1 MSNHYLEQ
9 LNPQQLQAATHF
21 EGPQLILAGAGS
33 GKTRVLTNRIA
44 WLIDEKHVNPWNI
57 LAITFTNKAAGEMRE
72 RVDRMVGNGSDSIW
86 VATFHSTCGRILR
99 RFAEGIGYGT
109 NFTIYDSD
117 DQKTV
122 MKDVCKRLNIET
134 RVYKERMFLSA
145 ISSAKDELIGPDEY
159 MKMAHGDPD
168 SVRTAQ
174 VYAEYQRTLKKS
186 NAMDFD
192 DMIALTVRLFR
203 ECPDVLDYYRQRFT
217 FIMVDEYQDTNTA
230 QFELIHLLAGERGN
244 LCVVGDDDQSI
255 YRFRGANIGNILNFE
270 KVFPGAAVVRLEQNY
285 RSTPAILKTANA
297 VIRNNTGRKK
307 KTLWTANPEGP
318 KTTWL
323 SLDSAYEE
331 AEFVAGDIAAAA
343 ARGEASYGD
352 CAILYRTNA
361 QSRLL
366 EEKLLLA
373 GIPYRIVGGINFY
386 ARKEIKDLLCW
397 LKAIDNPQEDVAVHR
412 IINIPK
418 RGIGAASI
426 QKAETYAAVN
436 GLSFYEALTK
446 GSEIPGMG
454 KAATRIE
461 GFVTFFRML
470 RAKADIL
477 DVRALLQEI
486 IDKTGYVE
494 ELKAE
499 GTAEAKDRIGNIDEL
514 VSKVAA
520 YQEGTPD
527 ATLRGFLQEVSL
539 VADIDSV
546 EDDLGQVL
554 LMTLHSAKGLEFPRV
569 YLTGMEE
576 GLFPSYQSIMD
587 EDSDEAIEEERRLC
601 YVGITR
607 AMKTLILTSALSR
620 MVNGS
625 HRYNAPSRFL
635 EEIPEELL
643 DMRTKSGGS
652 YRSRGGAGSRGRASS
667 WDGGA
672 SWGDRDSRGS
682 GASWGSKDT
691 RDSGASWGS
700 RDTRDG
706 GSSWGSRDTR
716 DGGSSWGSSETH
728 GSDLP
733 CGSANTR
740 DSSPSRGSSSPWGSA
755 GSASSAGGN
764 AFRSGGSFGS
774 AASASS
780 KTSPARKALRANPY
794 ATKGKDIQKPDHL
807 DYNEGDRVRHVRFGE
822 GTVTSIADGGRDY
835 EVTVEFDKAGQR
847 KMFAAFAKL
856 QKV

>member
-1 MSNHYLEQ
+1 MKNLLEE
-9 LNPQQLQAATHF
+9 LNPMQREAATHF

-44 WLIDEKHVNPWNI
+44 WLIGEKHVDPWNI

-72 RVDRMVGNGSDSIW
+72 RIDRLVGYGSDSIW

-109 NFTIYDSD
+109 NFTIYDGD

-134 RVYKERMFLSA
+134 RIYKERMFLNA
-145 ISSAKDELIGPDEY
+145 ISSAKDELIWPEEY
-159 MKMAHGDPD
+159 MKTAHGDPEMI
-168 SVRTAQ
+168 RIGQ
-174 VYAEYQRTLKKS
+174 VYTEYQRTLKKS

-192 DMIALTVRLFR
+192 DMIGLTVRLLK
-203 ECPDVLDYYRQRFT
+203 ECPDVLEYYRGRFA

-230 QFELIHLLAGERGN
+230 QFELIRLLAGRNGN

-255 YRFRGANIGNILNFE
+255 YRFRGANIRNILNFE

-285 RSTPAILKTANA
+285 RSTPAILDTANA
-297 VIRNNTGRKK
+297 VIRNNRGRKK

-318 KTTWL
+318 KTIYTA
-323 SLDSAYEE
+323 LDSAYEE
-331 AEFVAGDIAAAA
+331 AEYVVRDIAQAAG
-343 ARGEASYGD
+343 RGEAAYGD

-386 ARKEIKDLLCW
+386 ARKEIKDLLCY
-397 LKAIDNPQEDVAVHR
+397 LKAIDNPEDEVAMHR

-426 QKAETYAAVN
+426 LKAETYAAVN
-436 GLSFYEALTK
+436 EISFYEALTK
-446 GSEIPGMG
+446 SSQIPGMG
-454 KAATRIE
+454 RTAAKMDA
-461 GFVTFFRML
+461 FVTFFETL
-470 RAKADIL
+470 RSKARVL
-477 DVRALLQEI
+477 DVRALLDEI
-486 IDKTGYVE
+486 LEKTGYIK
-494 ELKAE
+494 ELEAE
-499 GTAEAKDRIGNIDEL
+499 GTPEAKDRIENIDEL

-520 YQEGTPD
+520 YLEHTPE
-527 ATLRGFLQEVSL
+527 ASLGGFLQEVSL
-539 VADIDSV
+539 VADIDTL
-546 EDDLGQVL
+546 EDGNGQVL

-569 YLTGMEE
+569 YLTGLEE

-587 EDSDEAIEEERRLC
+587 ENSEEALEEERRLC

-607 AMKTLILTSALSR
+607 AMKTLILTSARSR

-643 DMRTKSGGS
+643 DVRDSGYGS
-652 YRSRGGAGSRGRASS
+652 YRSRGS
-667 WDGGA
+667 
-672 SWGDRDSRGS
+672 RDSQR
-682 GASWGSKDT
+682 
-691 RDSGASWGS
+691 
-700 RDTRDG
+700 RDG
-706 GSSWGSRDTR
+706 HTALPWEER
-716 DGGSSWGSSETH
+716 SSE
-728 GSDLP
+728 GKAGNWSD
-733 CGSANTR
+733 SR
-740 DSSPSRGSSSPWGSA
+740 SSFDRG
-755 GSASSAGGN
+755 
-764 AFRSGGSFGS
+764 
-774 AASASS
+774 
-780 KTSPARKALRANPY
+780 KTGRKVLREKPY
-794 ATKGKDIQKPDHL
+794 LSKGKDVQKADHRE
-807 DYNEGDRVRHVRFGE
+807 YSEGDRVRHVRFGE
-822 GTVTSIADGGRDY
+822 GVVTKIADGGRDY
-835 EVTVEFDKAGQR
+835 EVTVEFEKAGVR

-856 QKV
+856 QKI